1 MVVSDAQ
8 KRASAKWDKEN
19 MKQRVVRFY
28 PGEEELLNKLD
39 SQPNKAGYLKALI
52 KADIEGRVSW

>member
-1 MVVSDAQ
+1 MAVSDAQ

-39 SQPNKAGYLKALI
+39 AQSNKAGYLKALI

>member
-1 MVVSDAQ
+1 MAVSDAQ

>member
-1 MVVSDAQ
+1 MAVSEAQ

-39 SQPNKAGYLKALI
+39 AQPNKAGYLKALI
-52 KADIEGRVSW
+52 KADVEGRVSW

>member
-1 MVVSDAQ
+1 MAVSDAQ

-39 SQPNKAGYLKALI
+39 SQSNKAGYLKALI